1 VDDNEIEPG
10 ACVMLSWVVRGDID
24 RVEFDTFED
33 NKSPVLV
40 SDMDSRQ
47 ECPSKKTDY
56 GLNVIW
62 LDGTRTS
69 RTIEVDLK
77 TSSGG
82 DDSTSAG
89 TATPAGTAVFVAVTP
104 IPVAISPGSVA
115 SGPSQSPASLSA
127 SGGMVVTPIGVLA
140 SVQVLPET
148 GYLGPP
154 MTDSLGSVD
163 NAANDPSQGEG
174 RLAFASELLLA
185 LGIAVIM
192 SILVARIIRKSEAR
206 R

>member
-1 VDDNEIEPG
+1 
-10 ACVMLSWVVRGDID
+10 
-24 RVEFDTFED
+24 
-33 NKSPVLV
+33 
-40 SDMDSRQ
+40 
-47 ECPSKKTDY
+47 
-56 GLNVIW
+56 
-62 LDGTRTS
+62 
-69 RTIEVDLK
+69 
-77 TSSGG
+77 
-82 DDSTSAG
+82 
-89 TATPAGTAVFVAVTP
+89 
-104 IPVAISPGSVA
+104 
-115 SGPSQSPASLSA
+115 
-127 SGGMVVTPIGVLA
+127 MVVTPIGVLA